1 MRGFVESLN
10 LSTAAAVAIAVARSR
25 REAAIGAL
33 SDLTET
39 EQAALVTTLNGH
51 SERNQND

>member
-1 MRGFVESLN
+1 
-10 LSTAAAVAIAVARSR
+10 
-25 REAAIGAL
+25 L